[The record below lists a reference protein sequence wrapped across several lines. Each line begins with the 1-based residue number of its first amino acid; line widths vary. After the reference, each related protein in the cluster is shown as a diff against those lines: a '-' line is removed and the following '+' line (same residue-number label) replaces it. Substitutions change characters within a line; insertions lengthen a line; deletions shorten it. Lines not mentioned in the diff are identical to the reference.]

1 MKAIASIFFISC
13 GFFTLTLLFR
23 QFLALNVDSAAL
35 ALASAFFGTSL
46 YFLGTAILRRKR
58 SSAGAPD

>member
-23 QFLALNVDSAAL
+23 PFLALDVDSVAL
-35 ALASAFFGTSL
+35 ALASALFGTSL
-46 YFLGTAILRRKR
+46 YFLGRAILRRKR
-58 SSAGAPD
+58 SIAGAPN